1 MKQILKTFLF
11 TASLAIVLFACEK
24 VEPLVVYKNGVTAKL
39 QASAT
44 TIAPKVTD
52 SLTTVVTFNWTNPQ
66 YATDSSTVKYVI
78 QIDSSGRNF
87 SKAASVVLTNK
98 SSHTMVAKDL
108 NAILLNLG
116 FKYNTAYKVDVRLVT
131 SYANNNEQLA
141 SNVLTLTM
149 TPYVVPPKVTP
160 PASKTLFLVGSATA
174 GGWDNP
180 SVPIATQQFTRVDS
194 VTYQGKFYLI
204 GGQQYLA
211 LPVHGS
217 WTNKYSVANN
227 NAFGLAKGG
236 DFGYNLSDN
245 FPGPAVTGIYII
257 KFDFQAGKF
266 TVTLDND
273 YASLYVPGGYQS
285 WTPSS
290 APTLASP
297 AKDGKYSGFVYFN
310 AGSEFK
316 LTTQP
321 DWAGTAYGAGTA
333 GKISS
338 AGNAANLT
346 VATAGHY
353 LINANTVNN
362 DYSATRTT
370 WGIVGAFSGWGGSP
384 NTDTQLT
391 YSNGK
396 WTGTLV
402 LAAESELK
410 FRANSAWDINMGDDG
425 GDGVL
430 EAGGANLKFGAGTYK
445 VELNLSNPG
454 YYTYSFIKQ

>member
-1 MKQILKTFLF
+1 MKQILKTLLF

-24 VEPLVVYKNGVTAKL
+24 VEPLVVYKNGVTATL

-44 TIAPKVTD
+44 TIAPKVID
-52 SLTTVVTFNWTNPQ
+52 SLSNVVTFNWTNPQ

-87 SKAASVVLTNK
+87 SKAASVVLKNK
-98 SSHTMVAKDL
+98 SSYTMVAKDL

-116 FKYNTAYKVDVRLVT
+116 FKYNTAYKVDVRVVT

-149 TPYVVPPKVTP
+149 TPYVVPPKVAP
-160 PASKTLFLVGSATA
+160 PATKTLFLVGSATA
-174 GGWDNP
+174 GGWSNP
-180 SVPIATQQFTRVDS
+180 TVPIATQQFTRVDS
-194 VTYQGKFYLI
+194 VTYQGKFYLN

-211 LPVHGS
+211 LPVHGN
-217 WTNKYSVANN
+217 WDNKYAVANN
-227 NAFGLAKGG
+227 NAFGLANGG

-266 TVTLDND
+266 TVTLDKD

-297 AKDGKYSGFVYFN
+297 AKDGKYNGFVYFN
-310 AGSEFK
+310 AASEFK
-316 LTTQP
+316 LTNQP
-321 DWAGTAYGAGTA
+321 DWAGTAYGAGAA

-338 AGNAANLT
+338 AGNAANLS
-346 VATAGHY
+346 VASAGLY

-370 WGIVGAFSGWGGSP
+370 WGIVGAFSGWGGSA
-384 NTDTQLT
+384 DTQLT
-391 YSNGK
+391 YNVNDK
-396 WTGTLV
+396 RWTGTLV

-410 FRANSAWDINMGDDG
+410 FRANSGWDINMGDDG
-425 GDGVL
+425 GDGAL
-430 EAGGANLKFGAGTYK
+430 EFGGANLKFGAGTYK
-445 VELNLSNPG
+445 VELNLSNAG

>member
-52 SLTTVVTFNWTNPQ
+52 SLSNVVTFNWTNPQ

-87 SKAASVVLTNK
+87 SKAASVVLKNK

-174 GGWDNP
+174 GGWNNP
-180 SVPIATQQFTRVDS
+180 VPVATQQFTRVDS
-194 VTYQGKFYLI
+194 VTYQGKFYLN
-204 GGQQYLA
+204 GGQQYLV
-211 LPVHGS
+211 LPVNGS
-217 WTNKYSVANN
+217 WDNKYSVANN
-227 NAFGLAKGG
+227 NAFGLVKGG
-236 DFGYNLSDN
+236 DFGFNLDDN
-245 FPGPAVTGIYII
+245 FPGPAVTGIYTI
-257 KFDFQAGKF
+257 KLDFQAGKF

-297 AKDGKYSGFVYFN
+297 AKDGKFNGFVYFN
-310 AGSEFK
+310 AASEFK
-316 LTTQP
+316 LTNQP
-321 DWAGTAYGAGTA
+321 DWAGTAYGAGAA

-338 AGNAANLT
+338 AGNAANLS
-346 VATAGHY
+346 VASAGLY

-370 WGIVGAFSGWGGSP
+370 WGIVGAFSGWGGSA
-384 NTDTQLT
+384 DTQLT
-391 YSNGK
+391 YNVNDKK

-410 FRANSAWDINMGDDG
+410 FRANSGWDINMGDDG

-430 EAGGANLKFGAGTYK
+430 EFGGANLKFGAGTYK
-445 VELNLSNPG
+445 VELNLSNAG

>member
-24 VEPLVVYKNGVTAKL
+24 VEPLVVYKNGVTATL
-39 QASAT
+39 QSSAT
-44 TIAPKVTD
+44 TIAPKVVD

-78 QIDSSGRNF
+78 QMDSSGRNF
-87 SKAASVVLTNK
+87 SKAASIVLKNK
-98 SSHTMVAKDL
+98 SSHSMVAKDL
-108 NAILLNLG
+108 NAILLNMG
-116 FKYNTAYKVDVRLVT
+116 FKYNTAYKVDVRVIT

-141 SNVLTLTM
+141 SNVLTITM

-160 PASKTLFLVGSATA
+160 PTTKTLFLVGDATA
-174 GGWDNP
+174 GGWNNP
-180 SVPIATQQFTRVDS
+180 VPVPTQQFTRVDS

-204 GGQQYLA
+204 AGKYYLA
-211 LPVHGS
+211 LPLNGN
-217 WTNKYSVANN
+217 WDNKYAVANN
-227 NAFGLAKGG
+227 NAFGIAKGG
-236 DFGYNLSDN
+236 DFGFNFSDN
-245 FPGPAVTGIYII
+245 FPAPAVTGIYTI

-266 TVTLDND
+266 TVTSDKE
-273 YASLYVPGGYQS
+273 YASLYVPGEYQS

-297 AKDGKYSGFVYFN
+297 AKDGSYSGFVYFN
-310 AGSEFK
+310 AASKFK
-316 LTTQP
+316 LTNQP
-321 DWAGTAYGAGTA
+321 DWAGTAYGAGAA

-338 AGNAANLT
+338 TGGDLSVASAG
-346 VATAGHY
+346 Y
-353 LINANTVNN
+353 YMISANTVNN
-362 DYSATRTT
+362 DYSAIKTT
-370 WGIVGAFSGWGGSP
+370 WGIVGAFSSWGGNS
-384 NTDTQLT
+384 DTQLA
-391 YSNGK
+391 YADGK

-410 FRANSAWDINMGDDG
+410 FRANSGWDINMGDDG

-445 VELNLSNPG
+445 VVLNLSNAG
-454 YYTYSFIKQ
+454 YYTYSFTKQ

>member
-52 SLTTVVTFNWTNPQ
+52 SLTPVVTFNWTNPQ

-98 SSHTMVAKDL
+98 SSHSMIAKDL
-108 NAILLNLG
+108 NAILLNMG

-141 SNVLTLTM
+141 SNVLTLTV

-160 PASKTLFLVGSATA
+160 PASKTLFLVGDATA

-180 SVPIATQQFTRVDS
+180 TVPNPTQQFTRVDS

-204 GGQQYLA
+204 AGKQYLA

-266 TVTLDND
+266 TVTLDKD
-273 YASLYVPGGYQS
+273 YAFLYVPGEYQS
-285 WTPSS
+285 WSPAT

-297 AKDGKYSGFVYFN
+297 AKDGKFNGFVYFN
-310 AGSEFK
+310 AASKFK
-316 LTTQP
+316 LTNQP
-321 DWAGTAYGAGTA
+321 DWAGTAYGVGAA
-333 GKISS
+333 GKMSS
-338 AGNAANLT
+338 TGGDLS
-346 VATAGHY
+346 VASAGHY

-362 DYSATRTT
+362 DYSAVRTT
-370 WGIVGAFSGWGGSP
+370 WGVVGAFSGWGGSA
-384 NTDTQLT
+384 DTQLT

-410 FRANSAWDINMGDDG
+410 FRANSGWDINMGDDG

-430 EAGGANLKFGAGTYK
+430 EFGGANLKFGAGTYK
-445 VELNLSNPG
+445 VELNLSNAG